1 MMFLY
6 DSDFSPPAPVLEIT
20 VYHPKTADLKTKV
33 RAQLDPGSDISV
45 LPESAADAIGLLRD
59 GELEIESYDGLMAR
73 VPLCVVKLEVA
84 GEMLPPMSV
93 VVMPRSL
100 AILGRDV
107 LNNFILTL
115 NGKDLTFE
123 LKDP

>member
-1 MMFLY
+1 MFHY
-6 DSDFSPPAPVLEIT
+6 DPDFSPPAPVLEVI
-20 VYHPKTADLKTKV
+20 VQHPKKADLKTKV

-45 LPESAADAIGLLRD
+45 LPESTVHAIGLQRD
-59 GELEIESYDGLMAR
+59 GELEVEGYDSLVAR
-73 VPLCVVKLEVA
+73 VPLCIVILEVA

-107 LNNFILTL
+107 LNHFILTL
-115 NGKDLTFE
+115 NGKNLSFKLE
-123 LKDP
+123 DP

>member
-1 MMFLY
+1 MMSLY

-20 VYHPKTADLKTKV
+20 VYHPKMAGIETEV
-33 RAQLDPGSDISV
+33 RAQLCPGSDISV
-45 LPESAADAIGLLRD
+45 LPESAADAIGLQRD
-59 GELEIESYDGLMAR
+59 GELEVESYDGLMAR

-107 LNNFILTL
+107 LNYFILTL

>member
-1 MMFLY
+1 MFHY
-6 DSDFSPPAPVLEIT
+6 DPDFSPPAPVLEVI
-20 VYHPKTADLKTKV
+20 VQHPKTAGLKTKV
-33 RAQLDPGSDISV
+33 HAQLDPGSDISV
-45 LPESAADAIGLLRD
+45 LPESAAHAIGLQRD
-59 GELEIESYDGLMAR
+59 GELEVEGYDGLVAR
-73 VPLCVVKLEVA
+73 VPLCIVTLEVA

-107 LNNFILTL
+107 LNHFTLTL

-123 LKDP
+123 LQDP

>member
-20 VYHPKTADLKTKV
+20 VHHPKTAGLETGV
-33 RAQLDPGSDISV
+33 CAQLDPGSDISV
-45 LPESAADAIGLLRD
+45 LPELAADAIGLQRD
-59 GELEIESYDGLMAR
+59 GELEVEGYDGLVAR
-73 VPLCVVKLEVA
+73 VPLCVVTLEIA
-84 GEMLPPMSV
+84 GEVLPPMSV
-93 VVMPRSL
+93 VVMPRSH

-107 LNNFILTL
+107 LNHFILTL

-123 LKDP
+123 LQDP

>member
-1 MMFLY
+1 MFHY
-6 DSDFSPPAPVLEIT
+6 DPDFSPPAPVLEVI
-20 VYHPKTADLKTKV
+20 VQHPKTAGLKTKV

-45 LPESAADAIGLLRD
+45 LPESAAHAIGLQRD
-59 GELEIESYDGLMAR
+59 GELEVEGYDGLVAR
-73 VPLCVVKLEVA
+73 VPLCIVTLEVA

-107 LNNFILTL
+107 LNHFTLTL

-123 LKDP
+123 LQDP

>member
-1 MMFLY
+1 MIFPY
-6 DSDFSPPAPVLEIT
+6 DSDFSPPAPVLEVT
-20 VYHPKTADLKTKV
+20 AHHPKTAGLETRV

-45 LPESAADAIGLLRD
+45 LPESAADAIGLQRD
-59 GELEIESYDGLMAR
+59 GELEVEGYDGLVTC
-73 VPLCVVKLEVA
+73 VPLCVVTLEIA
-84 GEMLPPMSV
+84 GEVLPPMSV

-107 LNNFILTL
+107 LNRFILTL
-115 NGKDLTFE
+115 NGKNLSFE

>member
-1 MMFLY
+1 MFHY
-6 DSDFSPPAPVLEIT
+6 DPDFSPPAPMLEIT
-20 VYHPKTADLKTKV
+20 VHHPKTAGLETEV

-45 LPESAADAIGLLRD
+45 LPKSAADAIGLQRD
-59 GELEIESYDGLMAR
+59 GELEVEGYDGLVTC
-73 VPLCVVKLEVA
+73 VPLCIVTLEIA
-84 GEMLPPMSV
+84 GEVLPPMSV

-107 LNNFILTL
+107 LNHFILTL

-123 LKDP
+123 LQDP

>member
-1 MMFLY
+1 MMFSY

-20 VYHPKTADLKTKV
+20 VHHPKTAGLETGV

-45 LPESAADAIGLLRD
+45 LPESAADAIGLQRD
-59 GELEIESYDGLMAR
+59 GELEVEGYDGLMAC
-73 VPLCVVKLEVA
+73 VPLCVVTLEIA
-84 GEMLPPMSV
+84 GEVLPPMSV

-107 LNNFILTL
+107 LNHFTLTL

-123 LKDP
+123 LQDP

>member
-1 MMFLY
+1 MFHY
-6 DSDFSPPAPVLEIT
+6 DPDFSPPAPVLEVI
-20 VYHPKTADLKTKV
+20 VQHPKTADLKTKV

-45 LPESAADAIGLLRD
+45 LLESTAHAIRLRRD
-59 GELEIESYDGLMAR
+59 GELEVEGYDGLVAR
-73 VPLCVVKLEVA
+73 VPLCVVTLEVV
-84 GEMLPPMSV
+84 GETLPPMSV

-107 LNNFILTL
+107 LNHFILTF

>member
-1 MMFLY
+1 MTFLY

-20 VYHPKTADLKTKV
+20 VHHPKTAGLETGV
-33 RAQLDPGSDISV
+33 RAQLDPGSDISL
-45 LPESAADAIGLLRD
+45 LPESAADAIGLQRD
-59 GELEIESYDGLMAR
+59 GELEVEGYDGLVAR
-73 VPLCVVKLEVA
+73 MPLYVVTLEVA

-100 AILGRDV
+100 AILGRDI
-107 LNNFILTL
+107 LNHFILTL

>member
-1 MMFLY
+1 MFPY
-6 DSDFSPPAPVLEIT
+6 DPDFSPPAPVLEVI
-20 VYHPKTADLKTKV
+20 VHHPKTAGLETGV
-33 RAQLDPGSDISV
+33 RVQLDPGSDISV
-45 LPESAADAIGLLRD
+45 LPESAAHAIRLQHD
-59 GELEIESYDGLMAR
+59 SKLEIEGYDGLVAR

-93 VVMPRSL
+93 VVMPRSF

-107 LNNFILTL
+107 LNHFILTL

-123 LKDP
+123 LQDP

>member
-20 VYHPKTADLKTKV
+20 VHHPKTTDLETKV

-45 LPESAADAIGLLRD
+45 LPKSAAHAIGLQHD
-59 GELEIESYDGLMAR
+59 GELKVEGYDGLVAR
-73 VPLCVVKLEVA
+73 MPLCVVTLEIA
-84 GEMLPPMSV
+84 GEKLPPMSV

-107 LNNFILTL
+107 LNHFILTL

-123 LKDP
+123 LQDP

>member
-1 MMFLY
+1 MFQY
-6 DSDFSPPAPVLEIT
+6 NPDFSPPAPVLEIT
-20 VYHPKTADLKTKV
+20 VHHPKTAGLKTEV

-45 LPESAADAIGLLRD
+45 LPESAAHAIRLQHD
-59 GELEIESYDGLMAR
+59 GELEVEGYDGLVAH

-84 GEMLPPMSV
+84 GEMSPPMSV

-107 LNNFILTL
+107 LNHFTLTL
-115 NGKDLTFE
+115 NGRDLSFKLE
-123 LKDP
+123 DP